1 MTSRE
6 AVTVTVTVESG
17 AERAQAAK
25 EPIDVRAV
33 ARLVEGTLRPSE
45 SGHLAYVGTD
55 GNVYV
60 VDPLTGATVQVT
72 DDGSSAG
79 TRYGIFHAG
88 MAWSRSGELAFAR
101 TDVEDFA
108 STLFVTV
115 PGSGKVQ
122 RASRNA
128 GILIY
133 ASWSPAACR
142 ASRCGELA
150 TITDVDREPGGR
162 VALNVLAFPGGSS
175 ARSVLEEKGAQI
187 YFAWAAPRDRL
198 IRHVV
203 GDDIIHGAHRLD
215 DLDLRSHTSRKLGTR
230 LGPFLA
236 PAFASGRVVYAVAD
250 SPTNESR
257 VTVTKHAVVIHAPRD
272 ARRVAFAPSPDGK
285 RLAFTVRLNSDFRPA
300 AAFEEPKI
308 ADLGTGE
315 VETVGS
321 TALWTEAFYWS
332 PDSRKLAYLSW
343 LDNEY
348 RPYNQWRI
356 FDAVTGTDKGSA
368 FFQPTDTFDT
378 LTTFFDQFGQSHSFW
393 SPDSR
398 YVAYGAV
405 SDAGEEQVWLLDTED
420 GGSRMLVADGV
431 VGVFSRR

>member
-6 AVTVTVTVESG
+6 AVTVTVTT
-17 AERAQAAK
+17 RAPRAPAAK
-25 EPIDVRAV
+25 DPVDVRAA

-60 VDPLTGATVQVT
+60 VDPLTGATVRVT

-79 TRYGIFHAG
+79 TMYGIFHTG
-88 MAWSRSGELAFAR
+88 MAWSRTGELAFAR
-101 TDVEDFA
+101 TDVDDFA

-115 PGSGKVQ
+115 PGSGEVQ
-122 RASRNA
+122 RASRSA

-133 ASWSPAACR
+133 ASWSPPGCR
-142 ASRCGELA
+142 ASRCSELA
-150 TITDVDREPGGR
+150 TITDVDREPGGH
-162 VALNVLAFPGGSS
+162 VALNVLAFPDGSS
-175 ARSVLEEKGAQI
+175 ARPVLEEKAAQI
-187 YFAWAAPRDRL
+187 YFAWAGSQGRL

-203 GDDIIHGAHRLD
+203 GDDIVHGEHRLD
-215 DLDLRSHTSRKLGTR
+215 DIDLRSHTSRKLGAR

-250 SPTNESR
+250 SPNDESR
-257 VTVTKHAVVIHAPRD
+257 VTVTKKAVVIHAPHD
-272 ARRVAFAPSPDGK
+272 ARRVAFAPSPDGE
-285 RLAFTVRLNSDFRPA
+285 RLAFTVRLKSDLRPA

-308 ADLGTGE
+308 ADLETGE
-315 VETVGS
+315 VQTVGS
-321 TALWTEAFYWS
+321 PALWTEAFYWS

-343 LDNEY
+343 LDNDY
-348 RPYNQWRI
+348 RQYNQWRI
-356 FDAVTGTDKGSA
+356 FDAASGTDKGSA
-368 FFQPTDTFDT
+368 FFQPTATFDT

-405 SDAGEEQVWLLDTED
+405 SDAGEEQVWLLDTKD
-420 GGSRMLVADGV
+420 GGSRILVADGV
-431 VGVFSRR
+431 VGVFSPR